1 MSRTN
6 LTITAL
12 GNEFHPVSHYDS
24 PAAVLGDPQISV
36 AEKRLILSGWA
47 SDMYAVEARPELREI
62 PGIPRALHLADI
74 LAALR
79 QLDREDQPPR
89 PRGGAAIRLAPSTS
103 VSAVGGVGDAVNPG
117 TDSGVRPFRVAAA
130 RERFSRTANIRR
142 YRKLLATR
150 LADQER
156 RFVERRLAEELNG
169 CSAPAERRGS
179 SAAS

>member
-12 GNEFHPVSHYDS
+12 GNDFHPVSHYDS
-24 PAAVLGDPQISV
+24 PAAVLGDPQLSV

-103 VSAVGGVGDAVNPG
+103 VSAVGGAAEAATADR
-117 TDSGVRPFRVAAA
+117 GVRPFRVAAA

-169 CSAPAERRGS
+169 CAAPAERRGS

>member
-1 MSRTN
+1 MSRTH

-12 GNEFHPVSHYDS
+12 GNEFHPVSHYNS
-24 PAAVLGDPQISV
+24 PAAVLGDPQLSV

-47 SDMYAVEARPELREI
+47 SDMYAVEARPDLRDI
-62 PGIPRALHLADI
+62 PGIPRALRLADI

-79 QLDREDQPPR
+79 QLDQEDQPPR
-89 PRGGAAIRLAPSTS
+89 PRGGAAIRVSPSTS
-103 VSAVGGVGDAVNPG
+103 VSAVGAAAEPAAAAR
-117 TDSGVRPFRVAAA
+117 DSRPFRIAAP
-130 RERFSRTANIRR
+130 RERFSRAANIRR

-169 CSAPAERRGS
+169 SSAPGERRS
-179 SAAS
+179 LAAAQ